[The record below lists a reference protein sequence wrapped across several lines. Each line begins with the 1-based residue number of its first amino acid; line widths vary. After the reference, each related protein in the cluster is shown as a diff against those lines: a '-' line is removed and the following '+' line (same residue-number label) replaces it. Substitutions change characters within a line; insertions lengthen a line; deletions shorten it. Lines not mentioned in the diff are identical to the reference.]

1 MLCKDFYQNI
11 QLRNRGAHTC
21 HCTVT
26 IETPTGTGINT
37 RLIISGLQDKNRR
50 QQQYIQNI
58 HHRRRFVLAVLTYC
72 YAPAH
77 SCSRAI
83 PCEDR
88 ALTIRGFPA
97 QHRAERDVKV
107 FWRTDSVRQAGTV
120 KQVPFCGFKMQFPHI
135 RNISPERKIC
145 VFRGFCVRKNN
156 QRENRNISHRINR
169 IHRTLSIQKNK

>member
-88 ALTIRGFPA
+88 ALSIRGFPRPA
-97 QHRAERDVKV
+97 PCREGCK
-107 FWRTDSVRQAGTV
+107 
-120 KQVPFCGFKMQFPHI
+120 GFL
-135 RNISPERKIC
+135 
-145 VFRGFCVRKNN
+145 
-156 QRENRNISHRINR
+156 ENRFCSPGRHSETSAILWIQNAISSH
-169 IHRTLSIQKNK
+169 QKYISRKENLCIPWILCEKK